1 METLYFIYN
10 YLGIIWLGIVL
21 FDLFLEA
28 RALHYVLIFIA
39 DDEWQKQTK
48 SYLLK
53 RNAEKS
59 DSGHASTPAPM
70 SPEKLNQ
77 LQVDIEKLV
86 QTRNSLAVDR
96 IVEVMKE
103 YEPDKAESC
112 NFAFEDLKPTTLQYL
127 AHIVYLSK
135 NGLKYSLATPIKYY
149 NTRTIFSY
157 MKPQSYEIK
166 SPPQASLDGW
176 SSLLKKLRQVGCYY
190 VEKFRLV
197 TINSCALN
205 DGCLLFTN
213 PNFATS

>member
-70 SPEKLNQ
+70 SAEKLNQ

-112 NFAFEDLKPTTLQYL
+112 YFAFEDLKPTTLQ
-127 AHIVYLSK
+127 
-135 NGLKYSLATPIKYY
+135 
-149 NTRTIFSY
+149 
-157 MKPQSYEIK
+157 
-166 SPPQASLDGW
+166 
-176 SSLLKKLRQVGCYY
+176 
-190 VEKFRLV
+190 
-197 TINSCALN
+197 
-205 DGCLLFTN
+205 
-213 PNFATS
+213 